1 MSDPKATD
9 SKDDSPQAVMT
20 KNIAPQRQAFYD
32 RINPICMTPLWEVFA
47 DLISP
52 EPTTPCRP
60 YLWSY
65 REVRPFLM
73 ESGRLIDAMEAERRV
88 LILEN
93 PGLRGHSSVTHSLY
107 AGLQLVLP
115 GETAPCHRH
124 SQSALRLIIEGPG
137 AFTSVDGERV
147 YMERG
152 DLIIT
157 GPWSW
162 HDHGNET
169 NAPVVWL
176 DGLDIPLVKF
186 FDASFIEHHP
196 DTAHPP
202 GRPAGDT
209 LATFGANMLP
219 VGMTRDSA
227 TSPLFHYPYQRTR
240 EALEQMRRREEW
252 DAHHGLKMQFVNP
265 ATGGSAMATISAF
278 IQLLPKDFQT
288 SPYRATDGTVFHVI
302 EGAGETIIDGKTF
315 PWQEGDSFVVPSWN
329 PVRHKVTEEAVLFSF
344 SDRTVQEKLGLWHE
358 RLG

>member
-1 MSDPKATD
+1 MSDPKAAIP
-9 SKDDSPQAVMT
+9 KVAAQ
-20 KNIAPQRQAFYD
+20 KNLAPKIIPPERQAFYD
-32 RINPICMTPLWEVFA
+32 RIDPMCLTPLWEVFA

-52 EPTTPCRP
+52 EPSTPCRP

-65 REVRPFLM
+65 REVRPYLM
-73 ESGRLIDAMEAERRV
+73 ESGTLIDAMEAERRV

-147 YMERG
+147 FMERG
-152 DLIIT
+152 DLIVT

-176 DGLDIPLVKF
+176 DGLDVPLVKF

-196 DTAHPP
+196 HAAHPP

-209 LATFGANMLP
+209 LATYGANMLP
-219 VGMTRDSA
+219 VGMEPPA
-227 TSPLFHYPYQRTR
+227 VSPLFHYPYQRSR

-265 ATGGSAMATISAF
+265 ATGGSAMTTISSF
-278 IQLLPKDFQT
+278 IQLLPKDFHT
-288 SPYRATDGTVFHVI
+288 EPYRATDGTVFHVI
-302 EGAGETIIDGKTF
+302 DGVGESVIDGETF
-315 PWQEGDSFVVPSWN
+315 AWRAGDSFVVPSWN

>member
-1 MSDPKATD
+1 MSDPKAIA
-9 SKDDSPQAVMT
+9 P
-20 KNIAPQRQAFYD
+20 NGIAPQRQAFYD
-32 RINPICMTPLWEVFA
+32 RIGPMCMTPLWEVFA

-65 REVRPFLM
+65 REVRPYLM
-73 ESGRLIDAMEAERRV
+73 ESGKLIDAMEAERRV

-93 PGLRGHSSVTHSLY
+93 PGLRGRSSVTHSLY

-115 GETAPCHRH
+115 GEAAPCHRH
-124 SQSALRLIIEGPG
+124 AQSALRLIIEGPG

-147 YMERG
+147 FMERG

-196 DTAHPP
+196 DTSHPP

-209 LATFGANMLP
+209 LAAYGANMLP
-219 VGMTRDSA
+219 VGLRSKPA
-227 TSPLFHYPYQRTR
+227 VSPLFHYPYRRSR
-240 EALEQMRRREEW
+240 EALEQMRLRDEW
-252 DAHHGLKMQFVNP
+252 NPHHGLKMEFVNP
-265 ATGGSAMATISAF
+265 ATGGSAMATISSF
-278 IQLLPKDFQT
+278 IQLLPKQFQT
-288 SPYRATDGTVFHVI
+288 APYRATDGTVFHVI
-302 EGAGETIIDGKTF
+302 DGAGESVIDGNTF
-315 PWQEGDSFVVPSWN
+315 AWQAGDSFVVPSWN
-329 PVRHKVTEEAVLFSF
+329 PVQHNVAEEAVLFSF